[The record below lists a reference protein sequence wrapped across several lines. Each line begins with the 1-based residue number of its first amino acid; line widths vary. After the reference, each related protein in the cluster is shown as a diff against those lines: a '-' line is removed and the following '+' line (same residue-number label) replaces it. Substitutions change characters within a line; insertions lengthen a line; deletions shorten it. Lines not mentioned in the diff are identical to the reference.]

1 MRLLQQQTSQCCWE
15 QDIHCVLVTVSF
27 SLERETLI
35 HFVTRETQDPPPP
48 IFADHQKTNLPN
60 FVFFREPSASSSRL
74 TMRASRVG

>member
-27 SLERETLI
+27 GLERETLI

-48 IFADHQKTNLPN
+48 PLQTTKKQIYPTLYFSGNLQPHH
-60 FVFFREPSASSSRL
+60 RGLP
-74 TMRASRVG
+74 